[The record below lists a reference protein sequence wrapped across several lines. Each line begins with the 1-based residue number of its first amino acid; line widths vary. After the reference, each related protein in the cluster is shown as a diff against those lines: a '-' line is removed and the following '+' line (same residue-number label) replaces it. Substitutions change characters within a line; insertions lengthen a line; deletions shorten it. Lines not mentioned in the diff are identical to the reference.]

1 MADPTQWVL
10 EKSALRRSM
19 RELRRALPDRQE
31 RSEAIWHHVRRLPA
45 VTAASQFLVFETIP
59 GEPETGP
66 FVDWC
71 RSTGRRVA
79 VPDDDL
85 DPSWPD
91 VVLVPGLAFTP
102 AGDRLG
108 QGGGWY
114 DRFLERVREDCT
126 TIGVGFD
133 VQLVDTLPVEIHDV
147 ALDCVVTE
155 SGLAAR
161 PAGRPA
167 VEHGGAEDGTPM
179 P

>member
-10 EKSALRRSM
+10 DKSALRRSM
-19 RELRRALPDRQE
+19 RELRRGLPDRPE
-31 RSEAIWHHVRRLPA
+31 RSVTIWEHVQRLPA
-45 VTAASQFLVFETIP
+45 VTAATRFLVFETIP

-71 RSTGRRVA
+71 RSTGRQVA
-79 VPDDDL
+79 TPDDDL
-85 DPSWPD
+85 DPSWPE

-114 DRFLERVREDCT
+114 DRFLERVRDDCT

-133 VQLVDTLPVEIHDV
+133 VQLVDALPLETHDV
-147 ALDCVVTE
+147 ALDHVVTE

-161 PAGRPA
+161 PGADGSVGHGSAGDR
-167 VEHGGAEDGTPM
+167 T
-179 P
+179 